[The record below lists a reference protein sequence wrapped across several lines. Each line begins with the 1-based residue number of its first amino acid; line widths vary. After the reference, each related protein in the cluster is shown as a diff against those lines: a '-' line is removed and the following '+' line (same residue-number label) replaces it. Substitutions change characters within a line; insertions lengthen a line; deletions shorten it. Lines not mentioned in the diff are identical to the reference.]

1 MPLLA
6 IVLPIHIALAIALFV
21 PALLLPFALRT
32 DRPATESRSR
42 LVRFLLRMQGGGS
55 VLIGI
60 GLVVTGALLVGSL
73 GLTIVD
79 QPWLLVALAIYA
91 LNLGIAL
98 FIQRPNLRALVGLRA
113 AWDDRTWLAAARR
126 QRYVSYAMAGL
137 IGLIGYLMS
146 AKPQL

>member
-1 MPLLA
+1 MAARTIRAVPLLA

-55 VLIGI
+55 VLNGI
-60 GLVVTGALLVGSL
+60 GLVVTGAVL
-73 GLTIVD
+73 
-79 QPWLLVALAIYA
+79 
-91 LNLGIAL
+91 AL